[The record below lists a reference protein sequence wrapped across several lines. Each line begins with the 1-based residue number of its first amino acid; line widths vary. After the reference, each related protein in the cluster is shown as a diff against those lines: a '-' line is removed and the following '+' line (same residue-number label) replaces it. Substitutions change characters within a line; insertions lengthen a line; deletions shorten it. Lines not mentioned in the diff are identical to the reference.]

1 MPRLSE
7 VDIKETLLD
16 NEYVLGVSG
25 DGEVVKTPKGT
36 MGKVKTVNDVEPDEN
51 GNIKID
57 TGNPVLADVGDHVVN
72 EEYLSTEF
80 TGTSTIDP
88 EYAGNSVVKMLCD
101 LIGYEGTSVI
111 VEFDGEKYECT
122 SKHTSG
128 NWIHVQDS
136 SYNVYRCLGNA
147 RLGDP
152 ENTDLEDT
160 QEPFLFAIIGDDY
173 YNPMQ
178 KWCIIAS
185 DEGDHTFRITQD
197 VTKTNPIPEKYLPDN
212 GRVLIIDYP
221 ESNYCSTLGGYTVD
235 EMIAFIN
242 NGGVVKIR
250 ENLIATEYASLS
262 SVFYEPVGFVKTVT
276 GGALSSVENGI
287 IFTTTAPAS
296 ISVYC
301 DMEHPHLEG
310 SAGSLQTLTWT
321 NGRLIKG
328 DLIPESPEGDGEI

>member
-1 MPRLSE
+1 MYSTKLSE
-7 VDIKETLLD
+7 VEIKEIMSD
-16 NEYVLGVSG
+16 NEYVLGVAE
-25 DGEVVKTPKGT
+25 DGEVVRTPKST
-36 MGKVKTVNDVEPDEN
+36 MGKVKTVNDIEPDEN

-57 TGNPVLADVGDHVVN
+57 TGNPVLADVGDYVVN
-72 EEYLSTEF
+72 EEYFSTEF

-88 EYAGNSVVKMLCD
+88 EYVGNPVVEMLCD

-111 VEFDGEKYECT
+111 VEFDGKKYECT
-122 SKHTSG
+122 SKATFDQ
-128 NWIHVQDS
+128 NIYVQDS
-136 SYNVYRCLGNA
+136 GYYVYRCLGNA

-152 ENTDLEDT
+152 ENTYLEDT
-160 QEPFLFAIIGDDY
+160 QEPFLFAIIGDY
-173 YNPMQ
+173 FNPMQ

-185 DEGDHTFRITQD
+185 DDGNHTFRITQD

-221 ESNYCSTLGGYTVD
+221 ENNYSCLKLGGYTVD

-262 SVFYEPVGFVKTVT
+262 SVFYEPVGFVKTT
-276 GGALSSVENGI
+276 MGGDLSSIENGI

-296 ISVYC
+296 ISVSY
-301 DMEHPHLEG
+301 DQDLYLYG
-310 SAGSLQTLTWT
+310 SIGSPQTLTWAH
-321 NGRLIKG
+321 GMLIKG
-328 DLIPESPEGDGEI
+328 DHIPESDEEI